1 MANPSVS
8 FALDPQPAAGVV
20 NADDEFKNQHRQL
33 LENKLK
39 TQKRIEAMRREYDFI
54 SKLDTNDV
62 TYVMSKKQE

>member
-1 MANPSVS
+1 MADPRVS
-8 FALDPQPAAGVV
+8 FALDPQPATGG
-20 NADDEFKNQHRQL
+20 ADTEDEFKTQHRQL